1 MTASINKN
9 EFSFKLPDM
18 LSYHSTWDDADYE
31 PTLPTR
37 RASWFLRAVAAPM
50 RLVTKLAERHRVMNE
65 LARLSDRELADLGM
79 SRYDI
84 PRVFDPS
91 FAVEHAERATRRD

>member
-9 EFSFKLPDM
+9 EFSFKLPEM

-31 PTLPTR
+31 PMLPRR
-37 RASWFLRAVAAPM
+37 RASWLSQVVAAPM

-65 LARLSDRELADLGM
+65 LARLSDRDLADLGI

-84 PRVFDPS
+84 PRVFDPA
-91 FAVEHAERATRRD
+91 FGAEHADRASRRD